1 MYDKRGCYKVA
12 AGVRQPCVL
21 KGGVHVLDTQLCTL
35 PLRPAE
41 CGSEM

>member
-1 MYDKRGCYKVA
+1 MYDKGGGHKVA

-21 KGGVHVLDTQLCTL
+21 KGGVHVLDAQLCTL

-41 CGSEM
+41 RGKQI